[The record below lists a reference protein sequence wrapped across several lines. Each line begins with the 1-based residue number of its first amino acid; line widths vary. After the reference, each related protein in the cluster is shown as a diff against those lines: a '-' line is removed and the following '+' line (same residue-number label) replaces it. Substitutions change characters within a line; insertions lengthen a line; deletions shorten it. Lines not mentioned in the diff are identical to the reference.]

1 MLAEYD
7 AKNPPALMRLVK
19 QGVKLHPFPQD
30 VMVAARQEAFKMY
43 DEEAARNPDFKRIY
57 GEWKKFR
64 DASMQWMKLA
74 EASYANFLYY
84 TK

>member
-1 MLAEYD
+1 
-7 AKNPPALMRLVK
+7 
-19 QGVKLHPFPQD
+19 
-30 VMVAARQEAFKMY
+30 MY
-43 DEEAARNPDFKRIY
+43 EEEAARNPAFKRIY

-64 DASMQWMKLA
+64 DASLQWMKLA